1 VEPVVDLAPGAEQDP
16 LAQMLAELVRD
27 SVRDERS
34 RREFDR
40 LRASIGVVADD
51 SGSALTLRFDF
62 GRLTVHEGLVG
73 IPTVTIRGMTSDIEA
88 LADLPLGGSLPGLLG
103 RDGRRALLEVVGA
116 LRQRRLKIYGLV
128 LHARLVLRLL
138 SVLSRRKP
146 DGARGF

>member
-16 LAQMLAELVRD
+16 LAQMFAGLVRD
-27 SVRDERS
+27 SVRDERT

-40 LRASIGVVADD
+40 LRASVGVVADD

-88 LADLPLGGSLPGLLG
+88 LADLPFRGHSV
-103 RDGRRALLEVVGA
+103 RALTDREGRAALKTVIGA
-116 LRQRRLKIYGLV
+116 LRKRRLKIYGLV

-146 DGARGF
+146 DGA